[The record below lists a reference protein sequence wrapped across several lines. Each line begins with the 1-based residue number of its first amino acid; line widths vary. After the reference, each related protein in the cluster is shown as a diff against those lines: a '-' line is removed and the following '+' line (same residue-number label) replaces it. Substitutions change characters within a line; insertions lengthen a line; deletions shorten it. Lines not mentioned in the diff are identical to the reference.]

1 LHIRLLD
8 NDEAPLVARGRTDM
22 LIFALGL
29 MAGVALGVLV
39 VGFLAVGA
47 YNKGF
52 GDAMERRKAWRTEL
66 VARQNAGSRAMR
78 VQPVKRAS

>member
-1 LHIRLLD
+1 
-8 NDEAPLVARGRTDM
+8 M
-22 LIFALGL
+22 LIFALGI

-52 GDAMERRKAWRTEL
+52 AEAMERRKAWRTEL
-66 VARQNAGSRAMR
+66 VARKDVGIRAMR
-78 VQPVKRAS
+78 AQPVKRAS

>member
-1 LHIRLLD
+1 
-8 NDEAPLVARGRTDM
+8 M
-22 LIFALGL
+22 LIFALGI

-52 GDAMERRKAWRTEL
+52 SDAMERRKAWRSEL
-66 VARQNAGSRAMR
+66 VARKDVSIRAMR

>member
-1 LHIRLLD
+1 
-8 NDEAPLVARGRTDM
+8 M
-22 LIFALGL
+22 LIFALGI

-52 GDAMERRKAWRTEL
+52 AEAMEGRKAWRSEL
-66 VARQNAGSRAMR
+66 VARKDVSIRAMHA
-78 VQPVKRAS
+78 QPVKRAS

>member
-1 LHIRLLD
+1 
-8 NDEAPLVARGRTDM
+8 M
-22 LIFALGL
+22 LIFALGI

-52 GDAMERRKAWRTEL
+52 SDAMERRKAWRTEL
-66 VARQNAGSRAMR
+66 VARQNVSLRAMQA
-78 VQPVKRAS
+78 QPVKRAS

>member
-1 LHIRLLD
+1 
-8 NDEAPLVARGRTDM
+8 M

-39 VGFLAVGA
+39 VGFLAIGA

-52 GDAMERRKAWRTEL
+52 GDATERRQAWRAEL
-66 VARQNAGSRAMR
+66 LARQNAGIRAMR
-78 VQPVKRAS
+78 IQPVKRAG

>member
-1 LHIRLLD
+1 
-8 NDEAPLVARGRTDM
+8 M

-29 MAGVALGVLV
+29 IAGVALGVLV

-52 GDAMERRKAWRTEL
+52 SDAQERRKAWKTEL
-66 VARQNAGSRAMR
+66 VARQNVGLRALR
-78 VQPVKRAS
+78 AEPVKRAS

>member
-1 LHIRLLD
+1 
-8 NDEAPLVARGRTDM
+8 M

-52 GDAMERRKAWRTEL
+52 DEAMERKRAWRTEL
-66 VARQNAGSRAMR
+66 VARQNVAVRAMR
-78 VQPVKRAS
+78 TQPARRAG

>member
-1 LHIRLLD
+1 
-8 NDEAPLVARGRTDM
+8 M

-29 MAGVALGVLV
+29 IAGVALGVLV

-52 GDAMERRKAWRTEL
+52 GDAMERRQAWRTEL
-66 VARQNAGSRAMR
+66 VARQNAGIRAMR
-78 VQPVKRAS
+78 VQPAKRAS

>member
-1 LHIRLLD
+1 
-8 NDEAPLVARGRTDM
+8 M

-29 MAGVALGVLV
+29 MAGVSLGVLV

-52 GDAMERRKAWRTEL
+52 GDAMERRQAWHAEL
-66 VARQNAGSRAMR
+66 LARQNAGIRAMR
-78 VQPVKRAS
+78 VPPVKRAG

>member
-1 LHIRLLD
+1 
-8 NDEAPLVARGRTDM
+8 M

-29 MAGVALGVLV
+29 MAGVTLGVLV

-52 GDAMERRKAWRTEL
+52 SDAQERRQAWRSEL
-66 VARQNAGSRAMR
+66 VARQDAGIRAMR
-78 VQPVKRAS
+78 AHPVKRAS

>member
-1 LHIRLLD
+1 
-8 NDEAPLVARGRTDM
+8 M
-22 LIFALGL
+22 LIFALGI

-52 GDAMERRKAWRTEL
+52 SDAMERRKAWRTEL
-66 VARQNAGSRAMR
+66 VARQDVGLRAMR
-78 VQPVKRAS
+78 APVKRAS

>member
-1 LHIRLLD
+1 MLL
-8 NDEAPLVARGRTDM
+8 
-22 LIFALGL
+22 FALGI

-52 GDAMERRKAWRTEL
+52 ADAQARRQAWRTEL
-66 VARQNAGSRAMR
+66 VARQDAGIRALR
-78 VQPVKRAS
+78 AQPAKRAS

>member
-1 LHIRLLD
+1 
-8 NDEAPLVARGRTDM
+8 M
-22 LIFALGL
+22 LIFALGI

-52 GDAMERRKAWRTEL
+52 SDAMERRKAWRTEL
-66 VARQNAGSRAMR
+66 VARKDVGIRAMR

>member
-1 LHIRLLD
+1 
-8 NDEAPLVARGRTDM
+8 M

-29 MAGVALGVLV
+29 MAGVTLGVLV

-52 GDAMERRKAWRTEL
+52 TEAMEGRKAWRTEL
-66 VARQNAGSRAMR
+66 VARKDVAVRAMR
-78 VQPVKRAS
+78 AQPVKRAS